1 MNTER
6 FHEALL
12 ESLPDMVWGFD
23 QNYVLQ
29 MANSAFLDMR
39 SALYNSRLEIGDS
52 LFKDVSEETITKWKP
67 FYERAV
73 KGERIIIDD
82 TRIINNTPLKV
93 RLSLNPVRDAEGNP
107 CGCVGITYNI
117 NREAELENEI
127 KILEENFKQIQAING
142 KNLQIRMRSFFALA
156 SQLESNLLSSED
168 NNAIVFLINQELAII
183 SQQLAELNKL
193 MDNN

>member
-1 MNTER
+1 MNKER
-6 FHEALL
+6 FYEALL

-23 QNYVLQ
+23 KDYVLQ
-29 MANSAFLDMR
+29 VANSAFFDMR
-39 SALYNSRLEIGDS
+39 STLYNSNLEIGDS
-52 LFKDVSEETITKWKP
+52 LFKDVSEETISKWKP
-67 FYERAV
+67 YYERAV

-82 TRIINNTPLKV
+82 TRIINNMPLKV

-127 KILEENFKQIQAING
+127 KTLEENFKQIQEFNG
-142 KNLQIRMRSFFALA
+142 KNLQNKLASFFTLA
-156 SQLESNLLSSED
+156 GQLESNLFSQDDKSAML
-168 NNAIVFLINQELAII
+168 FMINQELAII

-193 MDNN
+193 LEEK